1 MGSILKAILS
11 AAMSVGS
18 KCFTCNPFN
27 LLIAL
32 GLAGSFIGLAGLS
45 IKLIGVDFK
54 LEGLLG
60 DWSSSTQKTSTV
72 ERQIDEI
79 MLDLNA
85 RGIFVHLTKTFKSKV
100 LH

>member
-18 KCFTCNPFN
+18 KCFSCNPFN
-27 LLIAL
+27 LLMVL
-32 GLAGSFIGLAGLS
+32 GLAGSFMGLAGLG
-45 IKLIGVDFK
+45 IKLSGVDFK
-54 LEGLLG
+54 LEELLG
-60 DWSSSTQKTSTV
+60 DWSSSTQRTSTA

-85 RGIFVHLTKTFKSKV
+85 RGIFVHLTITFKSKV
-100 LH
+100 L